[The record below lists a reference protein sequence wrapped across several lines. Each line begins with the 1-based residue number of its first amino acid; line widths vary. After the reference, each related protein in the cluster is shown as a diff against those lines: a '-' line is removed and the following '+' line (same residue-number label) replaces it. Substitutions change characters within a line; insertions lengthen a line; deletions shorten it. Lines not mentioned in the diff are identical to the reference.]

1 MLLLGKS
8 ILTHPSSATFYY
20 AKTVC
25 GIELLIFG
33 HHFSVS
39 PTNVVF
45 MLLLLFNP
53 RPEPFTL

>member
-20 AKTVC
+20 AITVC

-53 RPEPFTL
+53 RP